1 MDTHGVNKTKRKTG
15 GKEGQMSELI
25 KIDGFDAAIIGVASR
40 IGSADFLVYS
50 REKCIEIL
58 MADDD
63 MNYDDADEYFDFN
76 IADAYVGEATPAF
89 IEKYEEEEEQ

>member
-1 MDTHGVNKTKRKTG
+1 
-15 GKEGQMSELI
+15 MSELI
-25 KIDGFDAAIIGVASR
+25 KIDGFDAAIVGVASR

-58 MADDD
+58 MANDD

-76 IADAYVGEATPAF
+76 IADAYVGATTPAF

>member
-1 MDTHGVNKTKRKTG
+1 
-15 GKEGQMSELI
+15 MSDLI
-25 KIDGFDAAIIGVASR
+25 KIDGFDAAIVGVASR
-40 IGSADFLVYS
+40 IGSEDFLVYS

-76 IADAYVGEATPAF
+76 IAGAYVGEATPAF
-89 IEKYEEEEEQ
+89 MEEYEEEA

>member
-1 MDTHGVNKTKRKTG
+1 
-15 GKEGQMSELI
+15 MSELI

-40 IGSADFLVYS
+40 IGSEDFLVYS

-76 IADAYVGEATPAF
+76 IAGAYVGEATPAF
-89 IEKYEEEEEQ
+89 MEEYEEDV